1 MLRTGQLCVRPE
13 TNTMAWYT
21 DSISINWLKLIV
33 SGSAIAVIVIRILFP
48 DLRIDSITFGLML
61 VAILP
66 WLSELIES
74 AKFPGGWEVKFRD
87 VKAAGDKVTSTADSA
102 QHSGALKTP
111 AATPSFVSVA
121 ASDPSLALVGLR
133 IEIEQRIR
141 KLATQHDIPNSR
153 NSLAGLIRDLKQREL
168 LPYEVAKGLEQL
180 VMAGN
185 QAAHGAKVEPQIAD
199 WAISTGPEVLSAL
212 DELL

>member
-1 MLRTGQLCVRPE
+1 
-13 TNTMAWYT
+13 MAWDT
-21 DSISINWLKLIV
+21 NIISINWLKLTV
-33 SGSAIAVIVIRILFP
+33 SASAIFVIVVRIIFP
-48 DLRIDSITFGLML
+48 NLRIDSITFGLML

-87 VKAAGDKVTSTADSA
+87 VKAAGDKVTSTADPT
-102 QHSGALKTP
+102 QHSGAAKTS

-141 KLATQHDIPNSR
+141 KLAAQQDISSNR

-168 LPYEVAKGLEQL
+168 LPYDVAKGLEQL

-185 QAAHGAKVEPQIAD
+185 QAAHGAKVDPQIAD
-199 WAISTGPEVLSAL
+199 WAISTGPEVLAAL

>member
-1 MLRTGQLCVRPE
+1 
-13 TNTMAWYT
+13 MARYGR
-21 DSISINWLKLIV
+21 DVSINWLKLTV
-33 SGSAIAVIVIRILFP
+33 SVSAVVVIIIRIVFP

-87 VKAAGDKVTSTADSA
+87 VKAAGDKVTSTADHA
-102 QHSGALKTP
+102 QPSGAVKP
-111 AATPSFVSVA
+111 AAPTPSFVSVA
-121 ASDPSLALVGLR
+121 ADDPSLALVGLR

-141 KLATQHDIPNSR
+141 RLATQHDLPNNR
-153 NSLAGLIRDLKQREL
+153 NSLGGLIRELKRREL

-180 VMAGN
+180 VIAGN
-185 QAAHGAKVEPQIAD
+185 QAAHGAKVDPQIAD
-199 WAISTGPEVLSAL
+199 WAISTGPEVLAAL